1 MDPSQAPT
9 ASFGGAS
16 SRGRVGAGMPAAG
29 AQSLSA
35 GIQVDGGGTT
45 LREMPALSLAR
56 VLFCAGA
63 ALSLGAV
70 LSCSA
75 VSQIPQSS
83 CTEDQ
88 ACRDGFGLAWAC
100 NQDSGLCEEVA
111 ESELCSGVYPA
122 DLLTDPDK
130 YPGDTILFATLLDG
144 KGDIQMIR
152 SANLAI
158 EQVRNND
165 LEGRAFGMI
174 NCSYGDDMDGMRQ
187 LEDAVEAARFAVDNY
202 GVKAIIGPGTS
213 SLAEAVYN
221 EVGDEVL
228 LVSPSATSDSLT
240 AIDGTNKSPQN
251 PGTFWR
257 TAPPDSGIARK
268 MAEILV
274 ADNRQRVALIFKE
287 VTYGENLANL
297 LNKSLLELNLPNPL
311 IKVSYSNASV
321 DLGQAMTEVS
331 ALDVDEI
338 VFIADSNDD
347 VVSFLN
353 SAASLG
359 ADPESSFG
367 KATLM
372 LGDAGF
378 SEANVLNML
387 SPTMLSEV
395 FDVDMDGLLN
405 IRLVI
410 PVAPSGNVFDAFSIA
425 YEATFDESPA
435 NNGYTAESYDA
446 AWLAI
451 YGAAWSLF
459 NEGGLTAKGMGAG
472 LHMLS
477 SGAEV
482 EINGTSWTSIRASF
496 EAEQTVNVIGA
507 SGLLDYDSATEETTG
522 EGELRQFIVEGG
534 VLKYSEAG
542 S

>member
-1 MDPSQAPT
+1 MLS
-9 ASFGGAS
+9 
-16 SRGRVGAGMPAAG
+16 AG

-35 GIQVDGGGTT
+35 SIQVDGGGTT
-45 LREMPALSLAR
+45 LRQMSALSLAR

-75 VSQIPQSS
+75 VSDIPQSS

-88 ACRDGFGLAWAC
+88 ACRDGFGLAWMC

-111 ESELCSGVYPA
+111 ESKLCSDVYPQ
-122 DLLTDPDK
+122 DLFSDPEK

-144 KGDIQMIR
+144 EGDIQMIR

-187 LEDAVEAARFAVDNY
+187 LEDAVEAARFAVDSY

-228 LVSPSATSDSLT
+228 IVSPSATSDSLT
-240 AIDGTNKSPQN
+240 EIDGTNKSPQN

-274 ADNRQRVALIFKE
+274 ADGRQNVALIFKE

-297 LNKSLLELNLPNPL
+297 LNKSLTELNLPNPL

-331 ALDVDEI
+331 ALGVDEI

-347 VVSFLN
+347 VVSFLE
-353 SAASLG
+353 SAAMLG
-359 ADPESSFG
+359 TNPDSSFAD
-367 KATLM
+367 ATLM

-378 SEANVLNML
+378 SEANVLSLLNQ
-387 SPTMLSEV
+387 TMLSSV
-395 FDVDMDGLLN
+395 FDDDDMDGELD

-425 YEATFDESPA
+425 YSSTFDESPA

-459 NEGGLTAKGMGAG
+459 NEGGLSAKGMGAG
-472 LHMLS
+472 LHMIS
-477 SGAEV
+477 TGASV
-482 EINGTSWTSIRASF
+482 EITGTSWPSIRASF
-496 EAEQTVNVIGA
+496 EATETVNVIGA
-507 SGLLDYDSATEETTG
+507 SGNLDYDSATEETTS
-522 EGELRQFIVEGG
+522 EGELWQIIVEGG
-534 VLKYSEAG
+534 VLKYQKTWA
-542 S
+542 

>member
-1 MDPSQAPT
+1 
-9 ASFGGAS
+9 
-16 SRGRVGAGMPAAG
+16 MPAAG
-29 AQSLSA
+29 AQSLSV

-45 LREMPALSLAR
+45 LREMSALSLAR

-88 ACRDGFGLAWAC
+88 ACRDGFGLAWTC
-100 NQDSGLCEEVA
+100 NQDSGLCEEVV
-111 ESELCSGVYPA
+111 ESKLCSGVYPA
-122 DLLTDPDK
+122 DLFSDPDK

-144 KGDIQMIR
+144 EGDIQMIR

-187 LEDAVEAARFAVDNY
+187 LDDAVEAARFAVDNY

-228 LVSPSATSDSLT
+228 IVSPSATSDSLT
-240 AIDGTNKSPQN
+240 EIDGTNKSPQN

-274 ADNRQRVALIFKE
+274 AGGRQNVALIFKE

-297 LNKSLLELNLPNPL
+297 LNKSLIELGLPNPL

-321 DLGQAMTEVS
+321 DLGEAMTMVNAEN
-331 ALDVDEI
+331 VDEI

-353 SAASLG
+353 SAATLG
-359 ADPESSFG
+359 MNDASSF
-367 KATLM
+367 KDTPIM

-387 SPTMLSEV
+387 NATTLADV
-395 FDVDMDGLLN
+395 FDKGEDPDDGDGVLD

-425 YEATFDESPA
+425 YSSTFDESPA

-451 YGAAWSLF
+451 YGSAWSLF
-459 NEGGLTAKGMGAG
+459 NEGDLSAKGMGAG
-472 LHMLS
+472 LHMIS
-477 SGAEV
+477 SGQSV
-482 EINGTSWTSIRASF
+482 EITGTSWPSIRSAF
-496 EAEQTVNVIGA
+496 EAEQMVNVVGA

-522 EGELRQFIVEGG
+522 EGELWQIIVEGG
-534 VLKYSEAG
+534 VLKYQKAAG
-542 S
+542 